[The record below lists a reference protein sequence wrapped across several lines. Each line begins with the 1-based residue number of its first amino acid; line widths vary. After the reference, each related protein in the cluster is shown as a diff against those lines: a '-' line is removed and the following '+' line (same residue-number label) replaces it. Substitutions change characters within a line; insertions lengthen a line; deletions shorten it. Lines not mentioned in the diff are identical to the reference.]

1 MSFYDELKEIEKIN
15 IKEVFN
21 NVTDIQ
27 ILRAIEKDFITE
39 EDFLA
44 LISPRA
50 EVFLEAIAQKSNK
63 LTRQYF
69 GKAIQMF
76 TPLYIS
82 NYCENDCT
90 YCGYRANSGMTRRQL
105 SLYEIDKESK
115 AIHETGM
122 RQVLLLTGDSKK
134 ASTSY
139 IIDAAT
145 ILKKYFP
152 MIGIEIK
159 ALNDAEYR
167 MLNKAGVNYLTIY
180 QETYDEE
187 NYKKYHKK
195 GPKSDFK
202 FRLGASERG
211 AEANFTGINIGF
223 LMGLS
228 DTKRDAYYLAMH
240 AKYLRKYYPDV
251 ELAISLPRLRP
262 TKGGYEYEYIVED
275 KEYVQILMA
284 LRLFLPRVGITLST
298 RENDDFRGN
307 LLPLGITKVSAGVKT
322 SVGGYSEEKGST
334 EQFEIS
340 DDRSVKEVHEYLLEK
355 GFQPVFKD
363 WDIL

>member
-1 MSFYDELKEIEKIN
+1 MSFYDELKEIYQTDIE
-15 IKEVFN
+15 EFFN
-21 NVTDIQ
+21 NVTDMQ

-39 EDFLA
+39 DDFLA

-50 EVFLEAIAQKSNK
+50 EFFLEAIARKANK

-90 YCGYRANSGMTRRQL
+90 YCGYRANSGMSRRQL
-105 SLYEIDKESK
+105 SLDEIDAEAK
-115 AIHETGM
+115 AIYDMGM

-139 IIDAAT
+139 IIDAANV
-145 ILKKYFP
+145 LKKYFP

-159 ALNDAEYR
+159 ALTDAEYR
-167 MLNKAGVNYLTIY
+167 MANKAGVNYLTIY

-195 GPKSDFK
+195 GPKADFK
-202 FRLGASERG
+202 FRLGAPERG
-211 AEANFTGINIGF
+211 AKAGFIGINIGF

-228 DTKRDAYYLAMH
+228 DTRRDAYYLAKH
-240 AKYLRKYYPDV
+240 ARYIRKHFPDV

-262 TKGGYEYEYIVED
+262 TKGGYQYEYIVND

-298 RENDDFRGN
+298 RENDEFRGN

-322 SVGGYSEEKGST
+322 SVGGYSEDKGHT

-340 DDRSVKEVHEYLLEK
+340 DERSVKEVHDYLLEK

-363 WDIL
+363 WDII

>member
-1 MSFYDELKEIEKIN
+1 MSFYDELKEISKID
-15 IKEVFN
+15 IEEVLD
-21 NVTDIQ
+21 NVTDLQ
-27 ILRAIEKDFITE
+27 ILKAIEKEFITE
-39 EDFLA
+39 DDFLA

-50 EVFLEAIAQKSNK
+50 EVFLEAIAQKANK

-105 SLYEIDKESK
+105 SLDEIDKEAK
-115 AIHETGM
+115 AIYDMGI
-122 RQVLLLTGDSKK
+122 RQILLLTGDSKK
-134 ASTSY
+134 ASISY
-139 IIDAAT
+139 IVDAAN

-159 ALNDAEYR
+159 ALTDAEYR
-167 MLNKAGVNYLTIY
+167 MTNKAGVNYLTIY

-195 GPKSDFK
+195 GPKADFK

-211 AEANFTGINIGF
+211 AKAGFIGLNIGF

-228 DTKRDAYYLAMH
+228 NTKREAYYLAKH
-240 AKYLRKYYPDV
+240 AKYLRTHFPDV

-262 TKGGYEYEYIVED
+262 TKGGYQYDYIVND

-298 RENDDFRGN
+298 RESDEFRGN
-307 LLPLGITKVSAGVKT
+307 LLPLGITKVSGGVKT
-322 SVGGYSEEKGST
+322 SVGGYSENKGHT

-340 DDRSVKEVHEYLLEK
+340 DVRTVKEVHDYLLEK

-363 WDIL
+363 WDII

>member
-1 MSFYDELKEIEKIN
+1 MSFYDELKEISKIN
-15 IKEVFN
+15 IEESFN
-21 NVTDIQ
+21 NVTDMQ
-27 ILRAIEKDFITE
+27 ILKALEKDFINE
-39 EDFLA
+39 QDFLA

-50 EVFLEAIAQKSNK
+50 DVFLEAIAQKANK

-69 GKAIQMF
+69 GKAIQVF

-90 YCGYRANSGMTRRQL
+90 YCGYRANSGMKRRQL
-105 SLYEIDKESK
+105 SMDEIDAEAK
-115 AIHETGM
+115 AIYNTGV
-122 RQVLLLTGDSKK
+122 RQTLLLTGDSNK

-139 IIDAAT
+139 ILDASK

-159 ALNDAEYR
+159 ALTETEYR
-167 MLNKAGVNYLTIY
+167 MAYDSGINYLTIY

-187 NYKKYHKK
+187 SYKKYHKK

-202 FRLGASERG
+202 FRLEAAERG
-211 AEANFTGINIGF
+211 AKSKMIGINIGF

-228 DTKRDAYYLAMH
+228 STKKDAYYLAMH
-240 AKYLRKYYPDV
+240 AQYLKKHYPDI
-251 ELAISLPRLRP
+251 EISLSLPRLRP
-262 TKGGYEYEYIVED
+262 TKGGYEYNYIVED
-275 KEYVQILMA
+275 REYTQILMA
-284 LRLFLPRVGITLST
+284 LRLFLPRAGITLST
-298 RENDDFRGN
+298 RENDEFRGN
-307 LLPLGITKVSAGVKT
+307 ILPLGITKVSAGVKT
-322 SVGGYSEEKGST
+322 TVGGYSQKSENT

-340 DDRSVKEVHEYLLEK
+340 DERSIKDMSKYLLEK

-363 WDIL
+363 WDIF